1 MIDASPVKE
10 GFRVFRTQAD
20 TLLFKLANGSHTLID
35 DNNSA
40 CYYVQAPGRYVVES
54 GNACRRVSDAQIY
67 DCIRSLR
74 KRDRFVH
81 IMYMH
86 GTTWPECF
94 VTYLASG
101 ASHTVW
107 TTLPMQQSAIVR
119 GAWTATIDAPLG
131 LQCTFCNDPF
141 SPGIDNVNRYSVD
154 IPGNYTIT
162 PDNIIYKG
170 PSPIDLL

>member
-1 MIDASPVKE
+1 MIDASSVKE

-54 GNACRRVSDAQIY
+54 GSGCRRISDAQIY

-74 KRDRFVH
+74 TGDRFVH

-86 GTTWPECF
+86 GANWPHCF
-94 VTYLASG
+94 VTYLANGDSRT
-101 ASHTVW
+101 SW
-107 TTLPMQQSAIVR
+107 TILPMQPSAIVKD
-119 GAWTATIDAPLG
+119 AWTATIDAPLG

-141 SPGIDNVNRYSVD
+141 SPDIDTAKKFSIH
-154 IPGNYTIT
+154 IPGRYTIT
-162 PDNIIYKG
+162 HDNVIYKG
-170 PSPIDLL
+170 ASPLDMV